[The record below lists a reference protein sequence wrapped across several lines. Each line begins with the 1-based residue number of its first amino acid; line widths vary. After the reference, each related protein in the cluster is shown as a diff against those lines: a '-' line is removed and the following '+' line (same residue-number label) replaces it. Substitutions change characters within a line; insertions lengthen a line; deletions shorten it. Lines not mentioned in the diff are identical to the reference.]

1 MTTPATPTPPGRTG
15 SKTIIYVLVGLGLL
29 TVGCGFVGMLAA
41 IAIPSFVE
49 MQYRAKRSEVPNL
62 VDDIRAAQLAYH
74 ARTGRY
80 LACGSEEAAVAVLAN
95 GNGKKRRPFSGGD
108 GDCWA
113 ELGWVP
119 NHEVRGEY
127 FVLLNN
133 DGSDFQAHGICD
145 VDGDGEFAL
154 YVASKT
160 TAATPVPDSTTY

>member
-1 MTTPATPTPPGRTG
+1 MTTPAAPTPPSTGR
-15 SKTIIYVLVGLGLL
+15 KALLFVLIGLGLL
-29 TVGCGFVGMLAA
+29 PIGCGFAGIFAA
-41 IAIPSFVE
+41 IAIPNFVA

-62 VDDIRAAQLAYH
+62 VDEIRTAQLAHH

-145 VDGDGEFAL
+145 VDGDGELAV

-160 TAATPVPDSTTY
+160 TAATPVSDSTTY